1 MPPPAGHERAGA
13 GPDERAVVTVP
24 VIGGP
29 TAAGKTAL
37 AIDLALRV
45 GGVEIVSADSRQVY
59 IGMDVGTAKP
69 TIEERRGVPHHLIDI
84 VAPDR
89 LFSAGEFAERA
100 ATAIDAIRA
109 RGNMPLVVGGSGFY
123 VRALFEGLGAPT
135 VEQELLKRLTER
147 GEREGYDVLHREL
160 AAVDPVAAA
169 AHSPNNHVKTLRA
182 LCCYHQTGRPYS
194 SFLAD
199 APATAPRF
207 SPRHLVLVPPRAEL
221 YDRINRRTIAM
232 LEAGFVEEVRRLL
245 EEGYGGG
252 SPGLRTVGYTEVL
265 AHLAGTITYER
276 MLELIR
282 QGTRRFAKRQM
293 TWYRNQTGAET
304 METPDL
310 EAAMRWMGALSVE
323 R

>member
-1 MPPPAGHERAGA
+1 MPPPAGHEGAGA
-13 GPDERAVVTVP
+13 GSVVTVP

-37 AIDLALRV
+37 AIDLAHRI

-59 IGMDVGTAKP
+59 IGMDIGTAKP
-69 TIEERRGVPHHLIDI
+69 TFEERQGVPHHLIDI
-84 VAPDR
+84 VTPDR

-100 ATAIDAIRA
+100 AVVIDAIRA
-109 RGNMPLVVGGSGFY
+109 RGNTPLVVGGSGFY

-135 VEQELLKRLTER
+135 VDRELLKQLTER

-194 SFLAD
+194 SFLGVG
-199 APATAPRF
+199 PVGAPRY
-207 SPRHLVLVPPRAEL
+207 SPVQLVLAPPRAEL
-221 YDRINRRTIAM
+221 YERINRRAAAM
-232 LEAGFVEEVRRLL
+232 LDAGFVEEVRRLV
-245 EEGYGGG
+245 EEGYGAD

-265 AHLAGTITYER
+265 AHLAGTITSER

-304 METPDL
+304 METPDV
-310 EAAMRWMGALSVE
+310 EAALRWMEREALSGK